1 MEKRMLLVFTNAVE
15 GQAEAF
21 NDWYDNV
28 HLPDVLKIP
37 GIKSAIRFK
46 LGDVQRM
53 DPPYRYEYCA
63 IYELDTDDVAS
74 IVAELKKRPGTEQ
87 MKMSTAMV
95 PEREALFFEKISE
108 LYR

>member
-15 GQAEAF
+15 GREEEF
-21 NDWYDNV
+21 NDWYDNT

-37 GIKSAIRFK
+37 GIVSAIRFK

-53 DPPYRYEYCA
+53 EPPFRYQYCA
-63 IYELDTDDVAS
+63 ISEIDTDDVAS
-74 IVAELKKRPGTEQ
+74 IVAELKKRPGTEI

-95 PEREALFFEKISE
+95 PEREALIFEKISE
-108 LYR
+108 LR